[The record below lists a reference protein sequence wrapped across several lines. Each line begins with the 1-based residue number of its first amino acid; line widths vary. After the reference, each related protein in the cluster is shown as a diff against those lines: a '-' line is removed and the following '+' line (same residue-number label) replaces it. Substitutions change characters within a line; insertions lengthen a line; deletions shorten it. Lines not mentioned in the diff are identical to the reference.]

1 MQLTA
6 MHFAVLL
13 ILYGTQNFHS
23 VCTKKETRALTYQA
37 QSAENGFL
45 RLVSILQLFVL
56 SQLAFL
62 ICPEGSVEMCAHH
75 PSYTIT

>member
-45 RLVSILQLFVL
+45 RLVSIL
-56 SQLAFL
+56 
-62 ICPEGSVEMCAHH
+62 
-75 PSYTIT
+75 

>member
-1 MQLTA
+1 MEFSLC
-6 MHFAVLL
+6 
-13 ILYGTQNFHS
+13 LYQKGNIS
-23 VCTKKETRALTYQA
+23 TRALTYQA